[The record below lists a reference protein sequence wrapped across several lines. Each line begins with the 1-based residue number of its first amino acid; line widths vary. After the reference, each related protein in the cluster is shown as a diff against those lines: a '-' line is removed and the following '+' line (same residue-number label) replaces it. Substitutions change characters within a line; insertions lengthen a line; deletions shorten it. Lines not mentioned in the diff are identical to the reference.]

1 MDGEKAP
8 LHSSAVRPQLQATTI
23 GLAAPPPAS
32 SELRG
37 EVIPARDSQP
47 GSLWACFCPEC
58 LPSRSFLLASALA
71 PPFASLS
78 SPRPLVPGQPPAASP
93 SGKQHLPQ
101 TYSLSRQSTE
111 RPPTP
116 GLSPSRALSG
126 PESGSAEVPGPATPA
141 LSRER
146 GAAAVSDSTSGLD
159 HLRQDRGGRAER
171 CSDLR
176 GDFTLGRLGLRQ
188 DLSGHK
194 SGRDPLDLH
203 AYSASAFSAFR
214 FGCSLPRMTIVQPDL
229 RLGTKLGQAKP
240 EKPDVSSGGAPL
252 SSPGSSH

>member
-146 GAAAVSDSTSGLD
+146 
-159 HLRQDRGGRAER
+159 ER
-171 CSDLR
+171 EAQPQSPTALP
-176 GDFTLGRLGLRQ
+176 GWTI
-188 DLSGHK
+188 
-194 SGRDPLDLH
+194 SGRTGEEEPRDAQISGAISRWDVWDLDKT
-203 AYSASAFSAFR
+203 FR
-214 FGCSLPRMTIVQPDL
+214 DTRVVETPWISTHILP
-229 RLGTKLGQAKP
+229 
-240 EKPDVSSGGAPL
+240 APL
-252 SSPGSSH
+252 VLFALVVVSPV